1 MRIISL
7 LMLLIVSNCTLFSQV
22 SNTRELLMNM
32 LKAESD
38 EAFIKAFHDVQN
50 VPEERLNMESDSI
63 QYLYHYCYAGGLE
76 TVNGDKA
83 DKIQH
88 INKAIQ
94 IRETKIGIFNSE
106 YIELLWALGNDLE
119 DSDVDRAIGV
129 YEKAL
134 IKGQFLFNMDKMN
147 PKVRHWYGQCL
158 KDLAH
163 CFEIK
168 KYHTQVVQAYRA
180 AFSLLKDQYD
190 KDDAS
195 SYLPLYLLSCYYGQQ
210 RQDYEKAISVMNE
223 VMQYIKEHEGEHNK
237 RYAECLYSIA
247 ADFGKQKDYD
257 KAIKNYQEAIN
268 ILKSCA
274 TEYDADL
281 GSNYSNLFLTYIAQ
295 GNIEKASELR
305 PILIDYYCHNNQ
317 EKEYANL
324 LGAGSKIVPKEKAQ
338 QYNKAFYDSK
348 QNVIYKN

>member
-1 MRIISL
+1 
-7 LMLLIVSNCTLFSQV
+7 
-22 SNTRELLMNM
+22 MNM
-32 LKAESD
+32 LNAESD

-50 VPEERLNMESDSI
+50 IPEERLNMESDSI

-83 DKIQH
+83 DKIRH

-94 IRETKIGIFNSE
+94 IRETKIGIFSSE

-119 DSDVDRAIGV
+119 NSDVDKAICA
-129 YEKAL
+129 YENAL
-134 IKGQFLFNMDKMN
+134 IKGQFLFSMDKRE
-147 PKVRHWYGQCL
+147 PKVRHWYGECL
-158 KDLAH
+158 TRLAS

-247 ADFGKQKDYD
+247 AYFGKQKDYD
-257 KAIKNYQEAIN
+257 KTIVNYQKAIDILKNY
-268 ILKSCA
+268 SS
-274 TEYDADL
+274 EYDADL
-281 GSNYSNLFLTYIAQ
+281 RLNYSNLFLTYIEK
-295 GNIEKASELR
+295 GNIEKAAELR
-305 PILIDYYCHNNQ
+305 PILIDYYRHNNQ
-317 EKEYANL
+317 EKEYATL
-324 LGAGSKIVPKEKAQ
+324 LEAGSKIVPKEKAK

-348 QNVIYKN
+348 QNIIYKN